1 MPLLLIAFGPWLFA
15 LLAVAII
22 AAALF
27 LALVVPATR
36 GFTTRLILWL
46 AAHTFYRVRVAG
58 REVLPAGGALIV
70 CNHCSWIDV
79 LLLMH
84 AARRPVR
91 FLMQQELFDHWLLG
105 PFARL
110 GGAIPI
116 SSQLRPRDMIRSLR
130 SAGEAIERGETV
142 CIFAEGQI
150 TRIGQLLPFRRGVAR
165 IMKDVHAPIVPAHLD
180 RMWGSIFSYERG
192 RFVWKLPRE
201 LPYAMTVSFGAPL
214 PHDAA
219 PAQIRDAVQTLATDA
234 FAFRRDRLQPLHRA
248 FVRSARRWPW
258 RFALADGRTER
269 VRFGGALVKTI
280 FLARRLRAVWRNQ
293 ELVGV
298 LLPPSVP
305 GALVNFAAALM
316 GKAVVNLNYTA
327 SETLLNECLAQCGIR
342 RIVTSHAFLEKVPL
356 KLDCEQVLLEELA
369 MNPRIREKLTAF
381 ALAWLA
387 PVRLLERAVGREKP
401 TQLDELA
408 TIIFSSGS
416 TARPKGVML
425 THYNIAANLE
435 QMLQRFPLARRDRF
449 LGTLPL
455 FHAFGYTGT
464 FWLPAALG
472 MGVVFH
478 TSPLDAR
485 AIGALVAKYRITF
498 LLSTPTFLQSYTRRC
513 EAEEFGSLRFVLA
526 GAEKLPERIAQAF
539 EDKFGVR
546 PLEGF
551 GCTECGP
558 VVAVNAPSFR
568 AAGFHQIGWK
578 RGTVGHPLPGMS
590 VRIVN
595 PATGEPL
602 PPGEAGLLWVRG
614 PNVMQGY
621 LGMPEKTAEVLRDG
635 WYNTG
640 DIVAM
645 DDDGFLVISGRLS
658 RFSKIAGEMVP
669 HGRVEEKLHE
679 LAGATEQAL
688 VVMAVPDEKKGER
701 LVVLHTLDDDA
712 LARCLERL
720 GESDL
725 PPLWRPRPNQFFR
738 VESLPYLGTGK
749 LDLVQARAIAEQYS
763 QTQAA
768 SAS

>member
-1 MPLLLIAFGPWLFA
+1 M
-15 LLAVAII
+15 
-22 AAALF
+22 
-27 LALVVPATR
+27 
-36 GFTTRLILWL
+36 
-46 AAHTFYRVRVAG
+46 
-58 REVLPAGGALIV
+58 
-70 CNHCSWIDV
+70 
-79 LLLMH
+79 
-84 AARRPVR
+84 
-91 FLMQQELFDHWLLG
+91 
-105 PFARL
+105 
-110 GGAIPI
+110 
-116 SSQLRPRDMIRSLR
+116 
-130 SAGEAIERGETV
+130 
-142 CIFAEGQI
+142 
-150 TRIGQLLPFRRGVAR
+150 
-165 IMKDVHAPIVPAHLD
+165 
-180 RMWGSIFSYERG
+180 
-192 RFVWKLPRE
+192 
-201 LPYAMTVSFGAPL
+201 
-214 PHDAA
+214 
-219 PAQIRDAVQTLATDA
+219 
-234 FAFRRDRLQPLHRA
+234 
-248 FVRSARRWPW
+248 
-258 RFALADGRTER
+258 
-269 VRFGGALVKTI
+269 
-280 FLARRLRAVWRNQ
+280 
-293 ELVGV
+293 

-327 SETLLNECLAQCGIR
+327 PEAVLNECLAQCGIR
-342 RIVTSHAFLEKVPL
+342 RIVTSHAFLERVPL

-369 MNPRIREKLTAF
+369 MNPRMREKLTAF

-387 PVRLLERAVGREKP
+387 PVRLLERAIGRERP
-401 TQLDELA
+401 THLDELA

-425 THYNIAANLE
+425 THYNIAANVE

-595 PATGEPL
+595 PATGEAL

-712 LARCLERL
+712 LTRCLERL

-763 QTQAA
+763 QAQVA